1 MVVGSIPTPATCKDY
16 LTVQMTERTQNILA
30 FGFLLILLCAVGL
43 AFSKCDGVHHLPD
56 GGKVIE
62 RDTVWKVIALPP
74 SIDTVRAYIRVV
86 KHDLT
91 TDTIIKT
98 DSFFRDLPPFSIV
111 GEAFVTTKKD
121 TIVAEYQFPAN
132 KFIYDCRYSPDT
144 VLTITNTVT
153 IPPLRLQFGA
163 QFGVGAA
170 YCMDG
175 VIRPAAFVG
184 VGINWRF

>member
-1 MVVGSIPTPATCKDY
+1 
-16 LTVQMTERTQNILA
+16 MTERTQNILA

-43 AFSKCDGVHHLPD
+43 AFSKCDGVNRFPD
-56 GGKVIE
+56 SGKTKTTDSVITVTQPPPTTGTTPAILYIDTGSVQYKAIWRTRY
-62 RDTVWKVIALPP
+62 RDTG
-74 SIDTVRAYIRVV
+74 SIRV
-86 KHDLT
+86 
-91 TDTIIKT
+91 DT
-98 DSFFRDLPPFSIV
+98 FFVGLPPFSLR
-111 GEAFVTTKKD
+111 GEAFVTSKRD

-153 IPPLRLQFGA
+153 IPPQRLQFGA

>member
-1 MVVGSIPTPATCKDY
+1 
-16 LTVQMTERTQNILA
+16 MTERTQNILA

-43 AFSKCDGVHHLPD
+43 AFSKCDGVNHLP
-56 GGKVIE
+56 GSGKVI
-62 RDTVWKVIALPP
+62 RDTVYVVTTLPP

-98 DSFFRDLPPFSIV
+98 DTFFRDLPPFSLV
-111 GEAFVTTKKD
+111 GESFVTSKRD
-121 TIVAEYQFPAN
+121 TITARYNYPAN
-132 KFIYDCRYSPDT
+132 QFAYEARYSPDS
-144 VLTITNTVT
+144 VLTVTNTVT
-153 IPPLRLQFGA
+153 IPPQRLQFGA